1 MKGKMKGKEFDILSE
16 ITKGDIREVYRRL
29 EGIIAKEEFNL
40 QMGKFESEEHFIN
53 DKKRMTSVKK
63 ISHYLRDLLY
73 YNKKFPPLKETFRKS
88 LNA

>member
-1 MKGKMKGKEFDILSE
+1 MNTTKGMKIKEFDITSE
-16 ITKGDIREVYRRL
+16 ITKEDIREVYRRL

-40 QMGKFESEEHFIN
+40 QFGKFESEEHFIN

-63 ISHYLRDLLY
+63 ISHYMRDLLNY
-73 YNKKFPPLKETFRKS
+73 SKKLPA

>member
-1 MKGKMKGKEFDILSE
+1 MKVKEFDITSE
-16 ITKGDIREVYRRL
+16 ITKEDIREVYRRL

-63 ISHYLRDLLY
+63 ISHYMRDLLY
-73 YNKKFPPLKETFRKS
+73 YNKKFPALKETFINS

>member
-1 MKGKMKGKEFDILSE
+1 MKIKEFDITSE
-16 ITKGDIREVYRRL
+16 ITKEDIREVYRRL

-40 QMGKFESEEHFIN
+40 QFGKFESEEHFIN

-63 ISHYLRDLLY
+63 ISHYMRDLLNY
-73 YNKKFPPLKETFRKS
+73 SKKLPA

>member
-1 MKGKMKGKEFDILSE
+1 MKIKEFDITSE
-16 ITKGDIREVYRRL
+16 ITKEDIREVYRRL

-63 ISHYLRDLLY
+63 ISHYMRDLRY
-73 YNKKFPPLKETFRKS
+73 YNKNFPALKETFINS
-88 LNA
+88 LTA